1 MIPVYLQEQLR
12 NFFFTAYYATDLENG
27 FFAHVRVFLKTN
39 RIFCLDQ
46 GVSDTLIGFLLKS
59 KCLQAEMVRL
69 CVVPFLNQALF
80 DKFTESLPADIRTLM
95 DYLVW
100 NDGIDDQEIKAK
112 FDIKI
117 YEMSVYGGRKE
128 LIKTFR
134 FFKVINEGYGLTASF
149 ILYLPVALRRTMAMY
164 YPKPASAKITPIEKI
179 PPTTFVFEGEKIV
192 FNDLPNVSLFILQGN
207 VVTTN
212 RGELAVTGFK
222 KLGAALNLPEFY
234 PNTNVKELQYLRTR
248 LLTTMGLLGED
259 LQIEKNPLNHLKN
272 LFGRYRL
279 FDHLQLLTY
288 LKGRHNVSRSSDA
301 YGNYL
306 QIGKLLPLGEW
317 VSVDNLLDYA
327 KYEVLP
333 LEPGS
338 RDAIII
344 YVKYEIDKASYA
356 IKPNNI
362 ETVIT
367 TPALQATLFLWAA
380 LGLVDIAYNTPK
392 INAQTPSQY
401 SGLKYVR
408 LTPLGSYLFDTSN
421 DYTPPEFKTIPNP
434 VLSPDSLTIIA
445 HPDDNTAP
453 VMFSSYTSKMS
464 SENAYYTSYAIF
476 MQNCS
481 SFMQL
486 KNKVDA
492 FKTALK
498 DLEIPDNWHSF
509 LNTMLA
515 QANPFKNASTHR
527 LIQIP
532 ADNINLMRLIARD
545 AELKKYIIKAE
556 EFHIVVFGKYEHYVK
571 QRLKELGYLWE

>member
-1 MIPVYLQEQLR
+1 M
-12 NFFFTAYYATDLENG
+12 
-27 FFAHVRVFLKTN
+27 
-39 RIFCLDQ
+39 
-46 GVSDTLIGFLLKS
+46 
-59 KCLQAEMVRL
+59 
-69 CVVPFLNQALF
+69 
-80 DKFTESLPADIRTLM
+80 
-95 DYLVW
+95 
-100 NDGIDDQEIKAK
+100 
-112 FDIKI
+112 
-117 YEMSVYGGRKE
+117 
-128 LIKTFR
+128 
-134 FFKVINEGYGLTASF
+134 
-149 ILYLPVALRRTMAMY
+149 
-164 YPKPASAKITPIEKI
+164 
-179 PPTTFVFEGEKIV
+179 
-192 FNDLPNVSLFILQGN
+192 
-207 VVTTN
+207 
-212 RGELAVTGFK
+212 
-222 KLGAALNLPEFY
+222 
-234 PNTNVKELQYLRTR
+234 
-248 LLTTMGLLGED
+248 
-259 LQIEKNPLNHLKN
+259 
-272 LFGRYRL
+272 
-279 FDHLQLLTY
+279 LTY

-453 VMFSSYTSKMS
+453 VMFGSYTSKMS

>member
-27 FFAHVRVFLKTN
+27 FFAHVKVFLKTN

-46 GVSDTLIGFLLKS
+46 GVSDTLIGFLLKN
-59 KCLQAEMVRL
+59 KCSQAEMVRL

-134 FFKVINEGYGLTASF
+134 FFKVINEGYGLTTSF
-149 ILYLPVALRRTMAMY
+149 VLYLPVALRRAMAMY

-259 LQIEKNPLNHLKN
+259 LQIEKNPLNHLKTYLDATVFLIICN
-272 LFGRYRL
+272 C
-279 FDHLQLLTY
+279 LLT
-288 LKGRHNVSRSSDA
+288 
-301 YGNYL
+301 
-306 QIGKLLPLGEW
+306 
-317 VSVDNLLDYA
+317 
-327 KYEVLP
+327 
-333 LEPGS
+333 
-338 RDAIII
+338 
-344 YVKYEIDKASYA
+344 
-356 IKPNNI
+356 
-362 ETVIT
+362 
-367 TPALQATLFLWAA
+367 
-380 LGLVDIAYNTPK
+380 
-392 INAQTPSQY
+392 
-401 SGLKYVR
+401 
-408 LTPLGSYLFDTSN
+408 
-421 DYTPPEFKTIPNP
+421 
-434 VLSPDSLTIIA
+434 
-445 HPDDNTAP
+445 
-453 VMFSSYTSKMS
+453 
-464 SENAYYTSYAIF
+464 
-476 MQNCS
+476 
-481 SFMQL
+481 
-486 KNKVDA
+486 
-492 FKTALK
+492 
-498 DLEIPDNWHSF
+498 
-509 LNTMLA
+509 
-515 QANPFKNASTHR
+515 
-527 LIQIP
+527 
-532 ADNINLMRLIARD
+532 
-545 AELKKYIIKAE
+545 
-556 EFHIVVFGKYEHYVK
+556 
-571 QRLKELGYLWE
+571 